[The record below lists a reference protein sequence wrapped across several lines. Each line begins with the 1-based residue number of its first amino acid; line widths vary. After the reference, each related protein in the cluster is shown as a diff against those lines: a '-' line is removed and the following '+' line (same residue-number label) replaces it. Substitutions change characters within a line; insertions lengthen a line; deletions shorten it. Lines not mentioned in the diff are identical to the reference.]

1 MTKAANKLGHISINV
16 FMFAVS
22 LSCIFPLFW
31 MLYSSLKTEQEFN
44 LNIMSLPSSPQF
56 QNYIDAFEIGKMGT
70 YFWNSAFVS
79 FFTVIFTIL
88 FGFFTAYILARF
100 KFPFRNVIY
109 FMFLT
114 GMLIPIHGL
123 LIPIFIEF
131 KALGLLNKQITLIF
145 PYVAFNLSMAIFL
158 FENFIKTVPIDVEE
172 AAVIDGSSS
181 TNTVLRIVLPLC
193 LPVISTA
200 IILFFLGAWNEFPF
214 ALVLIESASLRTLP
228 IGLTNFNGQ
237 YTANYTQMLAAMA
250 IVVLPVIIVYLA
262 FSKKVMQGM
271 TAGAVKG

>member
-1 MTKAANKLGHISINV
+1 MTKAANRIGQIGINV
-16 FMFAVS
+16 FLFVVS
-22 LSCIFPLFW
+22 LSCIYPLIW

-44 LNIMSLPSSPQF
+44 LNIMSLPSKPQF
-56 QNYIDAFEIGKMGT
+56 QNYIDAFQIGKMGT

-79 FFTVIFTIL
+79 LFTVVFTIL

-109 FMFLT
+109 FMFLA

-123 LIPIFIEF
+123 LIPIFVEF
-131 KALGLLNKQITLIF
+131 KTLGLLDKQITLIF

-158 FENFIKTVPIDVEE
+158 FENFIKTVPLDLEE
-172 AAVIDGSSS
+172 AACIDGSSS
-181 TNTVLRIVLPLC
+181 TNTVLRIVFPLC

-214 ALVLIESASLRTLP
+214 ALVLIKSADLRTLP

-250 IVVLPVIIVYLA
+250 IVVLPVIVVFLA

>member
-1 MTKAANKLGHISINV
+1 
-16 FMFAVS
+16 MFAVS
-22 LSCIFPLFW
+22 LSCIFPLIW
-31 MLYSSLKTEQEFN
+31 MLYSSLKTEQEFS
-44 LNIMSLPSSPQF
+44 LNIMSLPSKPQF
-56 QNYIDAFEIGKMGT
+56 QNFIDAFEIGKMGT

-79 FFTVIFTIL
+79 LFTVIFTIL

-131 KALGLLNKQITLIF
+131 KALGLLNKHVTLIF

-158 FENFIKTVPIDVEE
+158 FENFIKTVPLDVEE

-193 LPVISTA
+193 MPVISTA
-200 IILFFLGAWNEFPF
+200 VILFFLGAWNEFPF
-214 ALVLIESASLRTLP
+214 ALVLIESANLRTLP

>member
-1 MTKAANKLGHISINV
+1 MTKTANRISQIAINV
-16 FMFAVS
+16 FLFAVS
-22 LSCIFPLFW
+22 LSCIFPLIW
-31 MLYSSLKTEQEFN
+31 MLYSSLKTSQEFD
-44 LNIMSLPSSPQF
+44 LNIMSLPSKPQF

-79 FFTVIFTIL
+79 LFTVIFTIL

-114 GMLIPIHGL
+114 GMLIPVHGL
-123 LIPIFIEF
+123 LIPIFVEF
-131 KALGLLNKQITLIF
+131 KALGLLDKRITLIF

-172 AAVIDGSSS
+172 AACIDGSSS
-181 TNTVLRIVLPLC
+181 TNTVFRIVLPLC
-193 LPVISTA
+193 MPVISTS

-214 ALVLIESASLRTLP
+214 ALVLIKSAELRTLP

-237 YTANYTQMLAAMA
+237 YTANYTQMLAAMV
-250 IVVLPVIIVYLA
+250 IVVLPVVVVYLA
-262 FSKKVMQGM
+262 FAKKVMQGM

>member
-1 MTKAANKLGHISINV
+1 MTNAVKKIGVVGINV
-16 FMFAVS
+16 IMFIVS
-22 LSCIFPLFW
+22 LSCIFPLIW

-44 LNIMSLPSSPQF
+44 LNIMSLPSKPQF

-79 FFTVIFTIL
+79 LLTVVFTIL
-88 FGFFTAYILARF
+88 FGFFTAYVIARF
-100 KFPFRNVIY
+100 KFPFRNAIY
-109 FMFLT
+109 FMFLA

-123 LIPIFIEF
+123 LIPIFVEF
-131 KALGLLNKQITLIF
+131 KTLALLDQPYTLVF
-145 PYVAFNLSMAIFL
+145 PYVAFHLSMAIFL
-158 FENFIKTVPIDVEE
+158 FENFIKSVPLDVEE
-172 AAVIDGSSS
+172 AACIDGSSP
-181 TNTVLRIVLPLC
+181 TNTVLRIVFPLC

-214 ALVLIESASLRTLP
+214 ALVLIKSANLQTLP

-237 YTANYTQMLAAMA
+237 YTSNYTQMLAAMA
-250 IVVLPVIIVYLA
+250 IVALPVVIVYLIFA
-262 FSKKVMQGM
+262 KRVMQGM

>member
-1 MTKAANKLGHISINV
+1 MTKTIGKIAINV
-16 FMFAVS
+16 FLFVVS
-22 LSCIFPLFW
+22 VSCIFPLIW
-31 MLYSSLKTEQEFN
+31 MIYSSLKTSQEFN

-56 QNYIDAFEIGKMGT
+56 QNYIDAFRIGKMGT

-79 FFTVIFTIL
+79 VFTVIFTIL

-100 KFPFRNVIY
+100 KFPFRNAIY

-123 LIPIFIEF
+123 LIPIFTEF
-131 KALGLLNKQITLIF
+131 KALGLLDKRITLIF
-145 PYVAFNLSMAIFL
+145 PYVAFNLSMAVFL
-158 FENFIKTVPIDVEE
+158 FENFIKSVPIDIEE
-172 AAVIDGSSS
+172 AACIDGSSS
-181 TNTVLRIVLPLC
+181 TNTVLRIVMPLC
-193 LPVISTA
+193 LPVISTSV
-200 IILFFLGAWNEFPF
+200 ILFFLGAWNEFPF
-214 ALVLIESASLRTLP
+214 ALVLLKSPALHTLP

-237 YTANYTQMLAAMA
+237 YTANYTQMMAAMV
-250 IVVLPVIIVYLA
+250 IVVLPVLLVYLA

>member
-1 MTKAANKLGHISINV
+1 MTKTIGKIAINV
-16 FMFAVS
+16 FLIVIS
-22 LSCIFPLFW
+22 LSCIFPLIW
-31 MLYSSLKTEQEFN
+31 MIYSSLKTPQEFN

-56 QNYIDAFEIGKMGT
+56 QNYIDAFRIGKMGK

-79 FFTVIFTIL
+79 VFTVIFTIL

-100 KFPFRNVIY
+100 KFPFRNTIY

-123 LIPIFIEF
+123 LIPIFVEF
-131 KALGLLNKQITLIF
+131 KALGLLDKRITLIF

-158 FENFIKTVPIDVEE
+158 FENFIKSVPIDIEE
-172 AAVIDGSSS
+172 AACIDGSSS
-181 TNTVLRIVLPLC
+181 TSTVMRIVMPLC
-193 LPVISTA
+193 LPVISTSV
-200 IILFFLGAWNEFPF
+200 ILFFLGAWNEFPF
-214 ALVLIESASLRTLP
+214 ALVLLKSPDLHTLP

-237 YTANYTQMLAAMA
+237 YTANYTQMMAAMV
-250 IVVLPVIIVYLA
+250 IVVMPVLLVYLA

>member
-1 MTKAANKLGHISINV
+1 MTKAANRIGQIGVNV
-16 FMFAVS
+16 FLFAIS
-22 LSCIFPLFW
+22 LSCIFPLIW
-31 MLYSSLKTEQEFN
+31 MLYSSLKTSQEFN
-44 LNIMSLPSSPQF
+44 LNIMSLPSNPQF
-56 QNYIDAFEIGKMGT
+56 QNYIDAFKIGKMGT

-79 FFTVIFTIL
+79 LFTVVFTIL
-88 FGFFTAYILARF
+88 FGFFTAYIIARF
-100 KFPFRNVIY
+100 KFPFRGIIY

-123 LIPIFIEF
+123 LIPIFVEF
-131 KALGLLNKQITLIF
+131 KALGLLDKKITLIF
-145 PYVAFNLSMAIFL
+145 PYVAFNLSMAVFL

-172 AAVIDGSSS
+172 AACIDGSSS
-181 TNTVLRIVLPLC
+181 TNTVMRIVFPLC

-214 ALVLIESASLRTLP
+214 GLVLIKSPELRTLP

-237 YTANYTQMLAAMA
+237 YTANYTQMLAAMV
-250 IVVLPVIIVYLA
+250 IVVLPVVVVYLA
-262 FSKKVMQGM
+262 FAKKVMQGM

>member
-1 MTKAANKLGHISINV
+1 
-16 FMFAVS
+16 MFAVS
-22 LSCIFPLFW
+22 LSCIFPLIW
-31 MLYSSLKTEQEFN
+31 MLYSSLKTEREFS
-44 LNIMSLPSSPQF
+44 LNIMSLPTKPQF
-56 QNYIDAFEIGKMGT
+56 QNYIDAFEIGKMGS

-158 FENFIKTVPIDVEE
+158 FENFIKTVPLDVEE
-172 AAVIDGSSS
+172 AACIDGSSS
-181 TNTVLRIVLPLC
+181 TRTVLSIVFPLC

-214 ALVLIESASLRTLP
+214 ALVLIESADLRTLP

-262 FSKKVMQGM
+262 FAKKVMQGM